1 MLDLVLV
8 QHQDGGQKFL
18 FQAPYHSDL
27 NTGNEVIVETRR
39 GRQKATV
46 VSSLSVNDENDIDR
60 KTIDFILKTTGAM
73 MPLKKILSR
82 TVEEP
87 FLYRN
92 DPFLHAP
99 SLFSNASDLF
109 DE

>member
-18 FQAPYHSDL
+18 FQAPYDSGL
-27 NTGNEVIVETRR
+27 NTGDEVTVDTRR
-39 GRQKATV
+39 GKQKATV
-46 VSSLSVNDENDIDR
+46 ISSLSVNEENDSDR
-60 KTIDFILKTTGAM
+60 KAIDFILKTTGATL
-73 MPLKKILSR
+73 PLRKTLSR
-82 TVEEP
+82 MVEED